1 VLLLLRLLLRIPV
14 QPPGL
19 QLLLLTAR
27 MLLLLLLLLLSVSLL
42 LLLPHCLL
50 LLLLLLLLLPVA
62 SLLLL
67 SVLLLLL
74 CPRNVPPVHSST
86 LNEVKVTHHHH
97 PPRRCIGTPLLQG
110 VLNDGDV
117 VLIAA
122 GVHVHTNH
130 VDTLMAPGDGH
141 HKKAPSTGPC
151 RPKYC
156 CTRHCQPL
164 TGQQAASDQY
174 RHSCST
180 LATLRCA

>member
-1 VLLLLRLLLRIPV
+1 VLLLLRLLLLRIPV
-14 QPPGL
+14 QPRL

-27 MLLLLLLLLLSVSLL
+27 MLLLLLLLLLTASL

-50 LLLLLLLLLPVA
+50 LLLLLAA
-62 SLLLL
+62 SLLL
-67 SVLLLLL
+67 LLLLL